1 MNVLV
6 VAPHPDDEAI
16 GCGGAMCLHAARG
29 DRVVAV
35 FLTSGEL
42 GLKHLPREQAWQVRE
57 AEAGAAAAVLGVAR
71 LAFLRGPDWT
81 LGDDPDGVV
90 AGLRSIA
97 DEEEPQVV
105 YLPHEGDDHPDHRAA
120 LPIVRRALADR
131 PPASARR
138 KRDRA
143 LLLAYEVWTPLPG
156 YDEVMDVSAVM
167 QRKLEA
173 IRCYR
178 SQVGD
183 YRYDRAAEGLA
194 RYRGALA
201 GRCDHA
207 EVFRRAGSPIER

>member
-16 GCGGAMCLHAARG
+16 GCGGAICLHAARG

-42 GLKHLPREQAWQVRE
+42 GLKHLPREEAWRVRE

-81 LGDDPDGVV
+81 LGDDPDGVI
-90 AGLRSIA
+90 AGLRAIV
-97 DEEEPQVV
+97 EEEGPQRI
-105 YLPHEGDDHPDHRAA
+105 YLPHEGEEHPDHKAA
-120 LPIVRRALADR
+120 LPIVRRTFEGEDT
-131 PPASARR
+131 PSVF
-138 KRDRA
+138 
-143 LLLAYEVWTPLPG
+143 AYEVWTPLPS
-156 YDEVMDVSAVM
+156 YDEVQDVSAVM
-167 QRKLEA
+167 GRKLEA

-178 SQVGD
+178 SQVGY

-194 RYRGALA
+194 QYRGAMA
-201 GRCDHA
+201 GRCDYA
-207 EVFRRAGSPIER
+207 EVFRQEALT